1 MRTPHDHW
9 PAPDNELMATIRE
22 LSQARDEYE
31 DAVNIYI
38 ELREKQHLLAREM
51 AIASARLD
59 RASATLDA
67 VREKHSG
74 EGDER

>member
-1 MRTPHDHW
+1 MSTRHY
-9 PAPDNELMATIRE
+9 NELTATIRE
-22 LSQARDEYE
+22 LSQARDEY
-31 DAVNIYI
+31 DNAFTAYCD
-38 ELREKQHLLAREM
+38 LLEQERQLERDIAR
-51 AIASARLD
+51 ASARVD

>member
-59 RASATLDA
+59 RASKTLDA

-74 EGDER
+74 AGDER